1 MNSKTLTAL
10 KARKIVKV
18 GAQSYTAHLGTIPL
32 GIYPSNVAAV
42 AACAGVIAYLNHQ
55 KTQKQARKL
64 ARENRAQLAL
74 NAEPQTLRK
83 GIYKKGNRY
92 VVASPRYMGSFL
104 TYEEAQEAQ
113 DRAPRAYRPREDDAA
128 TDFEDRKLTLE

>member
-1 MNSKTLTAL
+1 MTFKRLMAL
-10 KARKIVKV
+10 KARKITKV

-32 GIYPSNVAAV
+32 GIYPSNVAAE

-55 KTQKQARKL
+55 QEQKQARKQ
-64 ARENRAQLAL
+64 AREDRAQLAL
-74 NAEPQTLRK
+74 NVEPQNLRK

-92 VVASPRYMGSFL
+92 IVASPRYMGSFL

-113 DRAPRAYRPREDDAA
+113 DRAPRAYKPREDDTD
-128 TDFEDRKLTLE
+128 TDFEDRKFTLE

>member
-1 MNSKTLTAL
+1 MTFKRLMAL

-18 GAQSYTAHLGTIPL
+18 GAQSYTAHLGKIPL
-32 GIYPSNVAAV
+32 GVYPSNVAAE
-42 AACAGVIAYLNHQ
+42 AACSGVVAYLRHQ
-55 KTQKQARKL
+55 QEQKQARQL
-64 ARENRAQLAL
+64 ARENRAQPAL